1 MEITQQVAVQIGL
14 LKDVPG
20 FILLRDYLQAQ
31 MDNALAEVELAKT
44 DDEEHRRLMFWRAY
58 RQIIKSIDDITH
70 EYQPIADEAL
80 DQLDAT
86 LAPPPLSPAA
96 LRASLRRQQANLVEP
111 NVSDIMDTEGEDD

>member
-20 FILLRDYLQAQ
+20 FILLRDYLQSR
-31 MDNALAEVELAKT
+31 MDDALAEVELAKN
-44 DDEEHRRLMFWRAY
+44 DEEERRRLMLWRAY
-58 RQIIKSIDDITH
+58 RQVLKSIDDMVH

-86 LAPPPLSPAA
+86 LAPQPLSPAA
-96 LRASLRRQQANLVEP
+96 LRAALRRQQTNLVEP
-111 NVSDIMDTEGEDD
+111 SASGIMDVEGEDE

>member
-31 MDNALAEVELAKT
+31 MDDALAQVELAET
-44 DDEEHRRLMFWRAY
+44 DEQERRRLMLWRAY
-58 RQIIKSIDDITH
+58 RQVIKSIDDITH

-80 DQLDAT
+80 DQLDAS

-96 LRASLRRQQANLVEP
+96 LRASLRRQQTNLVET
-111 NVSDIMDTEGEDD
+111 SASGIMDVEGEDE